1 MRQKK
6 LDSTSLANMSF
17 NAFSFGMRCVQRAS
31 GKEIFVED
39 VEELNMLDASEN
51 HVRRLNAQEIL
62 VPQNGDEFIFP
73 CAARTVKLAGTDSD
87 I

>member
-1 MRQKK
+1 M
-6 LDSTSLANMSF
+6 
-17 NAFSFGMRCVQRAS
+17 
-31 GKEIFVED
+31 ED

-62 VPQNGDEFIFP
+62 VPQNGDEFFFP
-73 CAARTVKLAGTDSD
+73 CAAETVKLAGTASD